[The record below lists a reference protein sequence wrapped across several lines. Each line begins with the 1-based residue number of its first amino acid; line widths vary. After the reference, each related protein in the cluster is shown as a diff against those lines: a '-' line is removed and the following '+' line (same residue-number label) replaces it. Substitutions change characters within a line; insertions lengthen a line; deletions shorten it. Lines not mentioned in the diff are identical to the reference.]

1 MNNALGL
8 DFLSAQ
14 DMTQACDI
22 YLEEMEFE
30 GSMENRSDHETETGW
45 YSEAVMAQALRVKL
59 NIYKL
64 DLDNPLQPK
73 KKDLMRIFEDDVIG
87 VVVNKSQEHWYAI
100 KMLGQQIWLLGST
113 ERPKTMTFQTFL
125 ACIREHRILF

>member
-1 MNNALGL
+1 
-8 DFLSAQ
+8 
-14 DMTQACDI
+14 MTQACDI

-73 KKDLMRIFEDDVIG
+73 KKDLMRIFEDDVMG

-100 KMLGQQIWLLGST
+100 KLLGQQIWRLDST
-113 ERPKTMTFQTFL
+113 ERPKTMTFQAFL
-125 ACIREHRILF
+125 DCIREHRNAFLVRCN

>member
-1 MNNALGL
+1 
-8 DFLSAQ
+8 
-14 DMTQACDI
+14 
-22 YLEEMEFE
+22 
-30 GSMENRSDHETETGW
+30 
-45 YSEAVMAQALRVKL
+45 MAQALRVNQ

-100 KMLGQQIWLLGST
+100 KMLGQQIWLVDST
-113 ERPKTMTFQTFL
+113 QRPETMTFQAFL
-125 ACIREHRILF
+125 ECIREHRNAFLVRCN